1 MFSTFFNKNKF
12 SVLKLGKSLT
22 LLIFSKTEFI
32 NLSCST
38 NQKFLMFVSKA
49 GLNWK
54 GKSSFLCLLDRL
66 ESSREN
72 KAEFATLNFGKDEI
86 LILELGQYF
95 GINGFPAPSN
105 PKWKQTERKKS

>member
-1 MFSTFFNKNKF
+1 
-12 SVLKLGKSLT
+12 
-22 LLIFSKTEFI
+22 
-32 NLSCST
+32 
-38 NQKFLMFVSKA
+38 
-49 GLNWK
+49 
-54 GKSSFLCLLDRL
+54 LLDRL